1 MRRIST
7 NTDEFLLELEQRE
20 RERSGIP
27 QLKLAYNRVQGFFIE
42 IPRAHAERVPAD
54 YLRRQTVKSAER
66 FITPELK
73 RFEDE
78 VLGARDKALARERE
92 LYENVLGELIAQ
104 LPALQQS
111 AGAIA
116 SIDALASLTER
127 SDALGWVA
135 PTLVE
140 EPVYAVESG
149 RHPVVEQFN
158 GASFVPNDLTFDDS
172 RRMLIITGPNMGGKS
187 TYMRQAALIA
197 VLAHIGSHVP
207 AKAATIWD
215 RSTASS
221 RASARRMIS
230 PVAARRSWSR

>member
-1 MRRIST
+1 LLQRLLQQVGTHVAEFGLLRKAIAEEPSALLRDGDVIAGGFDPALDQLRRIST

-20 RERSGIP
+20 RDRSGIA
-27 QLKLAYNRVQGFFIE
+27 QLKLSYNRVQGFFIE

-92 LYENVLGELIAQ
+92 LYDGVLAELIAQ

-111 AGAIA
+111 ASAIA
-116 SIDALASLTER
+116 SIDALTSLTER

-140 EPVYAVESG
+140 EPLYAVESG
-149 RHPVVEQFN
+149 RHPVVESGGRTTYAVLLHLRTVGFE
-158 GASFVPNDLTFDDS
+158 GPDS
-172 RRMLIITGPNMGGKS
+172 RFL
-187 TYMRQAALIA
+187 A
-197 VLAHIGSHVP
+197 V
-207 AKAATIWD
+207 T
-215 RSTASS
+215 
-221 RASARRMIS
+221 RRL
-230 PVAARRSWSR
+230 P